1 MKRSYSEVK
10 DDVTICLKYPLLRKW
25 TRELSFQPV
34 QMIENTRLDAWLAL
48 SRPAQ
53 ASCIMYLISSFRI
66 CACMCAV
73 TSVMSNS
80 LRPLGLQPTT
90 FLCPWDTPGKN
101 TGVGYHAFFQG
112 IFPTQGSN
120 PNLSVSC
127 FGKWVLYHQCHLES

>member
-1 MKRSYSEVK
+1 MRQKNESMSWNTNTVNIVFDYTMYENQELLEMKRSYSEVR

-80 LRPLGLQPTT
+80 LRPLGL
-90 FLCPWDTPGKN
+90 
-101 TGVGYHAFFQG
+101 
-112 IFPTQGSN
+112 
-120 PNLSVSC
+120 
-127 FGKWVLYHQCHLES
+127 